1 MYTELDLFLLD
12 AAKGYVRSLSDE
24 QFLALTCD
32 HSSLL
37 AGLVRLIRNQSSAR
51 GFDSTANTARTFRL
65 STRQIRNILKKHDF
79 LQKRK
84 FISVP
89 FVLKAVILSRLSGS
103 PRIGKKH
110 TAQQI
115 VEA

>member
-1 MYTELDLFLLD
+1 MPAARERSGHIFMSIGRARRAWCPRFSCRLDTMYTELDLFLLD

-65 STRQIRNILKKHDF
+65 STRQIRNILKK
-79 LQKRK
+79 
-84 FISVP
+84 
-89 FVLKAVILSRLSGS
+89 
-103 PRIGKKH
+103 
-110 TAQQI
+110 T
-115 VEA
+115 